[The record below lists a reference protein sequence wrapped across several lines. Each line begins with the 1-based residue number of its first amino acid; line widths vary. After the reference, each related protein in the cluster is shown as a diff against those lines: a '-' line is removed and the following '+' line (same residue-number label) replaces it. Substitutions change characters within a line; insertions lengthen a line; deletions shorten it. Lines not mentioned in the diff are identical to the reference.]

1 MPATEADDFLSSL
14 PERVREALTM
24 ALRYT
29 ERDWEFLEGE
39 AWFREWAADREMRSP
54 EQMHRDG
61 VSKHQQADLSGEL
74 YDNEVHADVRVTEH
88 GTGVTLYVAH
98 SSGIYLWLG
107 PDADFRVPGDVETCL
122 DRAREASVLDAGGD
136 DPE

>member
-1 MPATEADDFLSSL
+1 
-14 PERVREALTM
+14 M

-88 GTGVTLYVAH
+88 GTGDSVKCYDGAYRQIIVQNATEHGLE
-98 SSGIYLWLG
+98 
-107 PDADFRVPGDVETCL
+107 PGDFATVEVIGHQTVYAFAEPVTPVEA
-122 DRAREASVLDAGGD
+122 DDARAETTAD
-136 DPE
+136 